1 MWLPCGSIG
10 RRFLDIPIDEAVQAN
25 NRLFFIK
32 LCSKVFNLH
41 PKRLKT
47 HGLPRIPTHR
57 VGQGGGGGSDIPVY
71 SKKIRHNT
79 LKYPKFIQI
88 IPKIIL
94 RYTLYLK
101 FKESD
106 IPDTRI

>member
-41 PKRLKT
+41 PKRLKLT
-47 HGLPRIPTHR
+47 AYQEYQLTGSAR
-57 VGQGGGGGSDIPVY
+57 GGSGIPVY

-88 IPKIIL
+88 YRKTENYTQVYFIPEIQRK
-94 RYTLYLK
+94 
-101 FKESD
+101 
-106 IPDTRI
+106 

>member
-47 HGLPRIPTHR
+47 HGLPRIPTHT
-57 VGQGGGGGSDIPVY
+57 VGQGGGVVVYQYTKKKFATIP
-71 SKKIRHNT
+71 SNT
-79 LKYPKFIQI
+79 LNSSK
-88 IPKIIL
+88 
-94 RYTLYLK
+94 
-101 FKESD
+101 
-106 IPDTRI
+106 

>member
-1 MWLPCGSIG
+1 MG

-57 VGQGGGGGSDIPVY
+57 VGQGELVVYQYTQNTSLLKIP
-71 SKKIRHNT
+71 SNT
-79 LKYPKFIQI
+79 LNSSKYTENYTQVYFIPEIQR
-88 IPKIIL
+88 K
-94 RYTLYLK
+94 
-101 FKESD
+101 
-106 IPDTRI
+106 